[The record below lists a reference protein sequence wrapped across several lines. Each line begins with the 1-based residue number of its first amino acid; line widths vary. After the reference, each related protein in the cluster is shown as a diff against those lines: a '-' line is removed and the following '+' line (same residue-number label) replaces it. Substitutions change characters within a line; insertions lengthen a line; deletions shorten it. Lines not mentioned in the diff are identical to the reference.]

1 MANLI
6 QKMIDKVEPDEN
18 ERGNKVYRLH
28 IGSGERYDFDF
39 EICTPAEG
47 WKQYDTSQDAWY
59 FGVWVH
65 VEKRLTVTYAEGDVT
80 VVVCPTL
87 ETFRAELADAE
98 EFYGDPPPAFKV
110 IDADG
115 KITHYFDERPTA

>member
-6 QKMIDKVEPDEN
+6 DKVIAQIEPTEN
-18 ERGNKVYRLH
+18 ERGNRVYRLS

-39 EICTPAEG
+39 KICTPDLG

-65 VEKRLTVTYAEGDVT
+65 VEKRLTVTFAEGDLT
-80 VVVCPTL
+80 VVECPTL
-87 ETFRAELADAE
+87 ETFRAELEDAE
-98 EFYGDPPPAFKV
+98 KFYGDPPPMAIG
-110 IDADG
+110 IDLDG
-115 KITHYFDERPTA
+115 SVTEFYDERPKV